1 MDLLAAYGWNS
12 DFAQHLG
19 EDGCVPARVISQ
31 QRGRYWAVSA
41 SGELP
46 VELSGRLRF
55 QAAVPRQLPA
65 VGDWL
70 AVRLSAEPEGNGDPR
85 LAEEERYRA
94 RERWPHDTRADPGC
108 QRGHGIHSHLRSTET
123 LIFVAWSATSR

>member
-70 AVRLSAEPEGNGDPR
+70 AVRLSADRGMVIRILPR
-85 LAEEERYRA
+85 KSVIA
-94 RERWPHDTRADPGC
+94 RPA
-108 QRGHGIHSHLRSTET
+108 STFASSKPMALFSSST
-123 LIFVAWSATSR
+123 VTTAPLSSFVEKRR